1 MKFLRIYLNKQ
12 GYVEIAFLL
21 NCNKIKA
28 LDAKEDE
35 IIKAIKESS
44 LLEIDSSEKR
54 LRRKDNKPI
63 PALKLL
69 NKKRNNENGNETS
82 DENPDLSLDP

>member
-1 MKFLRIYLNKQ
+1 M
-12 GYVEIAFLL
+12 

-35 IIKAIKESS
+35 IVKAIKDST
-44 LLEIDSSEKR
+44 LLEIDASEKK

-69 NKKRNNENGNETS
+69 SKKRKNDDGRGDENN
-82 DENPDLSLDP
+82 DENPDLCLDP

>member
-1 MKFLRIYLNKQ
+1 M
-12 GYVEIAFLL
+12 

-28 LDAKEDE
+28 LEATEEE
-35 IIKAIKESS
+35 IVKAIKEST
-44 LLEIDSSEKR
+44 LLEIDATEKR

-69 NKKRNNENGNETS
+69 SKKRKNDEGKGDETA

>member
-1 MKFLRIYLNKQ
+1 M
-12 GYVEIAFLL
+12 

-28 LDAKEDE
+28 LDTKEDE
-35 IIKAIKESS
+35 IVKAIKEST
-44 LLEIDSSEKR
+44 LLEIDETEKR

-69 NKKRNNENGNETS
+69 SKKRKNDDGKGDDTA

>member
-1 MKFLRIYLNKQ
+1 MD
-12 GYVEIAFLL
+12 IAFLL

-35 IIKAIKESS
+35 IVKAIKDST
-44 LLEIDSSEKR
+44 LLEIDPTEKR

-69 NKKRNNENGNETS
+69 SKKRKNEDGNGDQTA